1 MAEIFTR
8 PYLLAGEKQSKG
20 ELTDVT
26 QPGESKPFGRVYF
39 AGEAEVLQATAAA
52 TEAFKETRKLATHVR
67 AGICNRVAQELSED
81 KERIASELAREA
93 GKPIALARGEVDR
106 AVLTFRTAATEAAK
120 IGGELLDLD
129 VVPDAEGTLGIT
141 RRFPIGPVAAITPFN
156 FPLNLVAHKMAPAV
170 ACGCPIVVKPASAT
184 PCSALNLGNLLIRAG
199 WPRKAISVLP
209 CSSRHV
215 TPLVEDDRYKL
226 ITFTGSG
233 EVGWGIKA
241 RAGKKGV
248 ALELGGNAAAVID
261 EGADLEYAAKRCA
274 VGSFAYAGQS
284 CISTQRILVHW
295 NVKQDFLRLLMQ
307 EVQMI
312 KMAEPMVE
320 GALLGPMINLSEAER
335 VESWIKEAQAD
346 GAHILCGGN
355 RNGVYLEP
363 TLITRAKPEM
373 KVWSQEVFGPVAVVD
388 TFGSWEEAVEK
399 VNDSDYGLQA
409 GIFTNDINKVFDAF
423 EDIDVGGLVVNDMP
437 TFRVD
442 PQPYGGSKDSGV
454 GREGP
459 RYAIEKMTEIKVMLL
474 RRR

>member
-1 MAEIFTR
+1 MAEVFTR
-8 PYLLAGEKQSKG
+8 PYLLAGEKESKG
-20 ELTDVT
+20 ELTDVV
-26 QPGESKPFGRVYF
+26 QPGEAAPFGKVFF
-39 AGEAEVLQATAAA
+39 AAEEQVLQATDAA
-52 TEAFKETRKLATHVR
+52 TEAFAETRKLPTHKRVE
-67 AGICNRVAQELSED
+67 ICNLVAHGLLED
-81 KERIASELAREA
+81 KERIARELAQEA
-93 GKPIALARGEVDR
+93 GKPIGLARGEVDR
-106 AVLTFRTAATEAAK
+106 AILTFKTSAIEAAK

-170 ACGCPIVVKPASAT
+170 AAGCPIVVKPASAT
-184 PCSALNLGNLLIRAG
+184 PCSALNLGNLLVRAG

-215 TPLVEDDRYKL
+215 SPLVEDDRYKL

-261 EGADLEYAAKRCA
+261 ESADLEYAAKRCA
-274 VGSFAYAGQS
+274 AGSFAYSGQS

-295 NVKQDFLRLLMQ
+295 NIKQDFLRMLTQ

-312 KMAEPMVE
+312 KMAKPLEE

-335 VESWIKEAQAD
+335 VEEWIGEAQQG

-355 RNGVYLEP
+355 RKGVYLEP
-363 TLITRAKPEM
+363 TLITRAQPHM
-373 KVWSQEVFGPVAVVD
+373 KVWSQEVFGPVAVVE
-388 TFGSWEEAVEK
+388 TFSSWEEAIEK
-399 VNDSDYGLQA
+399 VNASDYGLQA
-409 GIFTNDINKVFDAF
+409 GIFTNDINKAFGAF

-437 TFRVD
+437 TYRVD
-442 PQPYGGSKDSGV
+442 PQPYGGAKDSGV

-459 RYAIEKMTEIKVMLL
+459 RYAIEKMTELKVMLL